1 MQRSLFGLFAGLT
14 AASIWGGMY
23 VVSKAV
29 MEVIP
34 PFSLITLRL
43 VLGILVLFGVLL
55 FRHTRK
61 PPLSRSPVSPDT
73 GSGEKIWFIGN
84 LRDDAANVGQI
95 GNLSY
100 GLPPDMGSI
109 TANPREPKIFGIT
122 RAQFWQVFGVGFVGY
137 GISIGFQFVG
147 TKLSTAANGSLVT
160 SATPAFVLLFA
171 ALMLGEKITP
181 RRLLALTV
189 ASLGVLAVIY
199 PRSSGV
205 DPRTA
210 QLSPYLFWGN
220 LSLVAAALTWALYS
234 VLVRKVTRDIDVLSV
249 SLITFAGGLPV
260 SLPLGAWEA
269 ATQGYGPIG
278 WGVVAGVLFLGI
290 ISTALAMYLWNTAFA
305 TLDASAASLTFFA
318 QPVVGTILGAFF
330 LGDKI
335 TPLFILGGVLI
346 GIGLLIS
353 SRE

>member
-1 MQRSLFGLFAGLT
+1 MKHSLFGLFAGLT
-14 AASIWGGMY
+14 AAAIWGGMY

-55 FRHTRK
+55 VRRIKQT
-61 PPLSRSPVSPDT
+61 PLSWSPASPDAEDNQLGRHPVSPDT
-73 GSGEKIWFIGN
+73 GSGGKILG
-84 LRDDAANVGQI
+84 
-95 GNLSY
+95 
-100 GLPPDMGSI
+100 
-109 TANPREPKIFGIT
+109 TT

-171 ALMLGEKITP
+171 AILLREKITP
-181 RRLLALTV
+181 RRLLALVV
-189 ASLGVLAVIY
+189 ASLGVLAVIN
-199 PRSSGV
+199 PH
-205 DPRTA
+205 TA
-210 QLSPYLFWGN
+210 QLSPTLFWGN

-234 VLVRKVTRDIDVLSV
+234 VLIRKVTRNIDVLST
-249 SLITFAGGLPV
+249 SLIAFLGGLPLSIPMGFWEV
-260 SLPLGAWEA
+260 SSRGIG
-269 ATQGYGPIG
+269 QIG
-278 WGVVAGVLFLGI
+278 WGVVGGVFFLGI

-305 TLDASAASLTFFA
+305 RLEAGVASLTFFA
-318 QPVVGTILGAFF
+318 QPVVGTILSAVF